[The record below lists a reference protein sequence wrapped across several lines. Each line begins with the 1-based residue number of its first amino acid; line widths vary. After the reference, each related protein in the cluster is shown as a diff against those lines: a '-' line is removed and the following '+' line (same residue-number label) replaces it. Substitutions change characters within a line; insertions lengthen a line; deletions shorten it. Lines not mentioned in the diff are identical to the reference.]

1 MFFRR
6 NHNDKEVPGLNTA
19 SLPDLIF
26 TVLFFFMI
34 VTNMRHDEVKVKV
47 VEPDGKE
54 LTKLVNKQ
62 MATSIYIGKMQGD
75 EEGDYKVQVDNN
87 LMPANAVALYVMKKK
102 RQLGKEDGKKMIVN
116 LKADRKAPM
125 KLIKEVKEQLKIAD
139 ARLVHYSAN
148 EKD

>member
-1 MFFRR
+1 MIFRR
-6 NHNDKEVPGLNTA
+6 QHIDREVPALNTA

-62 MATSIYIGKMQGD
+62 MATYIYIGKLQGD
-75 EEGDYKVQVDNN
+75 EKGDYQVQVDNK
-87 LMPANAVALYVMKKK
+87 LMPANAVSRYVMGKK
-102 RQLGKEDGKKMIVN
+102 RQLGKEDAKKMIVN
-116 LKADRKAPM
+116 FKADRKAPM
-125 KLIKEVKEQLKIAD
+125 KLVKEVKEQLKLAD